1 MDLQR
6 HQLKPKE
13 EDCQNVWIV
22 HIPKMNGLL
31 DELVNTYEVELEN
44 WAEDR
49 PEAKYIKSYQNIKDR
64 DGEENVIKDIKDE
77 VKRMIYDKRNIIKTR
92 M

>member
-22 HIPKMNGLL
+22 HIPKMNGLNAGF
-31 DELVNTYEVELEN
+31 V
-44 WAEDR
+44 A
-49 PEAKYIKSYQNIKDR
+49 AASMKKSNGNLK
-64 DGEENVIKDIKDE
+64 NVL
-77 VKRMIYDKRNIIKTR
+77 KTNGNER
-92 M
+92 F

>member
-22 HIPKMNGLL
+22 HIPKMNGLNAGF
-31 DELVNTYEVELEN
+31 V
-44 WAEDR
+44 A
-49 PEAKYIKSYQNIKDR
+49 AASMKKSNGNQKD
-64 DGEENVIKDIKDE
+64 VL
-77 VKRMIYDKRNIIKTR
+77 KTNGND
-92 M
+92 